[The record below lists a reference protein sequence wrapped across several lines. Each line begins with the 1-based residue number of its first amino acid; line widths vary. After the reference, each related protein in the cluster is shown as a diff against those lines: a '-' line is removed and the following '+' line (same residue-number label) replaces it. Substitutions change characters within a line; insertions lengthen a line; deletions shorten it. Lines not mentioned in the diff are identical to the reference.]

1 MIIEKNTNPIR
12 KFVTNG
18 DVNVPQLPTRSSEYS
33 AGYDIF
39 TPEDIVLSPGEEV
52 IVDTGIVFCTSEPT
66 DVLMIYP
73 RSGQGFKHYLRLA
86 NTTGVIDADYEGTIK
101 VKLRNES
108 KDSTFECNRGTAIA
122 QAIIAQYCTTIDDE
136 PNDRV
141 RGTGGFGS
149 SDVARKFDEQPYTTN
164 QKVVVD
170 LLKLKSIMRSPV
182 HRVKF
187 SEDSYYKLDNIIKNT
202 GANIGYLAKI
212 VSISIT
218 TESKEAM
225 FGIYVDD
232 GPRSFGV
239 ELPYSK
245 FKEILIDR

>member
-18 DVNVPQLPTRSSEYS
+18 DVNVPQLPTRSSKCS
-33 AGYDIF
+33 AGYDMF
-39 TPEDIVLSPGEEV
+39 TPEDITLSPGEEIV
-52 IVDTGIVFCTSEPT
+52 VDTGIVFCTSEPT
-66 DVLMIYP
+66 DVLMIYT

-101 VKLRNES
+101 IKLRNES
-108 KDSTFECNRGTAIA
+108 KDSTFECKRGIAIA
-122 QAIIAQYCTTIDDE
+122 QAIITQYCTTIDDE

-149 SDVARKFDEQPYTTN
+149 SDVVRKFNEQPYTIN
-164 QKVVVD
+164 QKVMVD
-170 LLKLKSIMRSPV
+170 LLKLKSVIKSPD
-182 HRVKF
+182 VKF
-187 SEDSYYKLDNIIKNT
+187 SADSYYNLDNIIKNT
-202 GANIGYLAKI
+202 SSNLERYLAKI
-212 VSISIT
+212 ASISIT
-218 TESKEAM
+218 TDSKEAM